1 MPGKYYSLDECPD
14 REKVSD
20 YLESLEEEGKIYFE
34 SVDEDVIKIIDISLT
49 PKEMKELLKY
59 LDDNDI
65 LEVYD
70 IEDDSDDFDDEDS
83 DDDIFNDF

>member
-14 REKVSD
+14 REMVSD

-34 SVDEDVIKIIDISLT
+34 SVDEDVIKIIDVSLT
-49 PKEMKELLKY
+49 PREMKELLKY

-65 LEVYD
+65 LEVFDY
-70 IEDDSDDFDDEDS
+70 EDDSDDYEDDSDSDLFDD
-83 DDDIFNDF
+83 F

>member
-1 MPGKYYSLDECPD
+1 MPGKFYSLDECPD

-34 SVDEDVIKIIDISLT
+34 SVDEDVVKIIDVSLT
-49 PKEMKELLKY
+49 LKEMKELLKY

-65 LEVYD
+65 LEVFDY
-70 IEDDSDDFDDEDS
+70 EDDSDDYEDDSDSDLFDD
-83 DDDIFNDF
+83 F

>member
-1 MPGKYYSLDECPD
+1 MDECPD

-34 SVDEDVIKIIDISLT
+34 SVDEDVIKIIDVSLT

-70 IEDDSDDFDDEDS
+70 IEDDDDLDDDDS